1 MGGIRTYMTARAV
14 ARAHGWFNVANG
26 LWPLVHLR
34 SFERVFGPKTDEW
47 LVYTVGG
54 LMLSAG
60 CLQLSALDSPEG
72 TRLARRIGLGTAI
85 TLLAIDLIYVPAGR
99 IRPTYLIDA
108 AVEAALV
115 TAWAQTY
122 RAPVN

>member
-1 MGGIRTYMTARAV
+1 MTARSV
-14 ARAHGWFNVANG
+14 ARVHGWFNVANG
-26 LWPLVHLR
+26 LWPLVHLG

-60 CLQLSALDSPEG
+60 CVQLSAGDSTEG
-72 TRLARRIGLGTAI
+72 NRLARRIGLGAAI
-85 TLLAIDLIYVPAGR
+85 TLLAIDMIYVPAGR

-108 AVEAALV
+108 AVEATLIA
-115 TAWAQTY
+115 AWAQTY
-122 RAPVN
+122 RARVS